1 MTPLAGPLLCSADDG
16 EADLSII
23 PASFSDGCLKAGLSW
38 RLVLSLLRIWAD
50 VLVVLVVSPVHF
62 VYSHDTAGWPTSMV
76 AAAGEGALSVIPA
89 SVVARR
95 PEMVWLHCVELW
107 IWRREVSIG

>member
-1 MTPLAGPLLCSADDG
+1 MTPLAGPLLCSANDG

-23 PASFSDGCLKAGLSW
+23 PASFSDGRLKAGLWTGSTW
-38 RLVLSLLRIWAD
+38 ML
-50 VLVVLVVSPVHF
+50 VLVVSPVHF
-62 VYSHDTAGWPTSMV
+62 VYSHDSGGWPTSMV

-89 SVVARR
+89 SVDARR

-107 IWRREVSIG
+107 IWRQEVSIG